1 MKAKLL
7 LAALALPLV
16 FTACSQDE
24 LENSRNNG
32 NIPSNAIE
40 GLKLSIQKSGE
51 SDGIDTRGTWLDGAN
66 KISFDKTDKISL
78 YWLGTADE
86 TANSYEAAT
95 ARTEITGKFNS
106 IFRTDNGT
114 DFSSESLVFE
124 GGNIAVYP
132 GDLAFVQEGKL
143 FLNVPDVQQDV
154 SVLNNI
160 PYISNQ
166 LWIKKQGENQTEQL
180 PGYYGD
186 KVLDCPV
193 KQAAN
198 VVNLKLNLS
207 NIPAGYGFEVQSVE
221 LVTKDNENVFTTKSN
236 IITEAGTPNYG
247 GEVLV
252 TAPDTEEK
260 SIVAQ
265 TWSKPATGSTKATLT
280 TKNITKVDDE
290 TVIAHFVVLPTDA
303 LTVTE
308 NDAKIVVR
316 TNCGTITLE
325 SKEQKQGSTDLKN
338 VVLKSDGE
346 VDGTTGA
353 INEAIK
359 SFVKSQTASETS
371 KFKGEKIGK
380 TFNRSIAVNV
390 AEAKLNGSL
399 VYTSEDIIRY
409 VNLHTAMN
417 STENPVS
424 LKMTPADATVSAV
437 FAGLTKT
444 AVDKLNVKNAN
455 SEIFSLIKGDGLTA
469 IEIVG
474 GGEVFDVKALAD
486 NAALPLHL
494 SNETWVMDDKL
505 DVDAGFSSIV
515 NNGTLTIRGTVTN
528 GNQNQIVEVITNKGT
543 INLGGNGTVVVGSV
557 EFKTSESSEINIA
570 ASQEL
575 QFSAGNNDGDLKGTI
590 NVTDVTAKL
599 TATAAITNNGTI
611 NNNGIVA
618 GNTTNGWTNKGTIN
632 IKDDLA
638 ITYVKD
644 NENGVIMLK
653 NRNDEV
659 KVDDSTKN
667 GKIVYN
673 WNDGDTFTQAADD
686 KFTYVVFDG
695 IEKLT
700 VTKTAD
706 ELEKNTS
713 MEFKGLCSLT
723 AAGVTINDMIVEAG
737 ADFRFTSGNKLTVQ
751 NLTNKGT
758 ITIGGEIVYVTS
770 FNGTAGR
777 VLTTGQ
783 GAITQQVTSEP

>member
-51 SDGIDTRGTWLDGAN
+51 SDGIDTRGTWLDGSN
-66 KISFDKTDKISL
+66 KISFDNTDKISL
-78 YWLGTADE
+78 YWLGVADGGSTSYKTA
-86 TANSYEAAT
+86 AA
-95 ARTEITGKFNS
+95 RNKITGKFNS

-114 DFSSESLVFE
+114 DFSSESLVFV

-132 GDLAFVQEGKL
+132 GDVTFVQEGEL
-143 FLNVPDVQQDV
+143 FLNVPAVQDA

-166 LWIKKQGENQTEQL
+166 LWIEKQGNDQTEQL

-221 LVTKDNENVFTTKSN
+221 LVTKDDDNVFTTKSN
-236 IITEAGTPNYG
+236 ITTANTAPNYE
-247 GEVLV
+247 GEVLI
-252 TAPDTEEK
+252 ANPDTEGK

-265 TWSKPATGSTKATLT
+265 TWSKPVSGENKAILS
-280 TKNITKVDDE
+280 TKNITKVDDN

-303 LTVTE
+303 ANVTAD
-308 NDAKIVVR
+308 DAAIVVR
-316 TNCGTITLE
+316 TNCGTITLASNE
-325 SKEQKQGSTDLKN
+325 TKPSTSDLKN
-338 VVLKSDGE
+338 VVLKSNGE
-346 VDGTTGA
+346 LDGTDGA

-359 SFVKSQTASETS
+359 GFVKSQTASETS
-371 KFKGEKIGK
+371 KFKDENIGK

-417 STENPVS
+417 STEDPVE
-424 LKMTPADATVSAV
+424 LVMTPADATVSTV

-444 AVDKLNVKNAN
+444 AVDKVNEKNAN
-455 SEIFSLIKGDGLTA
+455 KDIFSLTKGSGLTA
-469 IEIVG
+469 VEIVG
-474 GGEVFDVKALAD
+474 GGEVFDVKALKD
-486 NAALPLHL
+486 DAALPLYL
-494 SNETWVMDDKL
+494 SDGTWSMDDKL

-515 NNGTLTIRGTVTN
+515 NKGTLTIRGTVTS
-528 GNQNQIVEVITNKGT
+528 GAQNEIVEAITNEGT
-543 INLGGNGTVVVGSV
+543 INLGGNGLVVVGSKD
-557 EFKTSESSEINIA
+557 FKTSEGSEINIA
-570 ASQEL
+570 ANQEL
-575 QFSAGNNDGDLKGTI
+575 QFSAANADGDLAGTI
-590 NVTDVTAKL
+590 NVQDVTAKL

-618 GNTTNGWTNKGTIN
+618 GNTTDGWVNKGTIN
-632 IKDDLA
+632 IKNDLA

-659 KVDDSTKN
+659 KVDDSAKN

-673 WNDGDTFTQAADD
+673 WNDGATFTQTADD

-695 IEKLT
+695 INKLT
-700 VTKTAD
+700 VTKTSGT
-706 ELEKNTS
+706 LEKNTS

-723 AAGVTINDMIVEAG
+723 AADVTINDMIVEAG
-737 ADFRFTSGNKLTVQ
+737 ADFRFTSGNKLTVT

-758 ITIGGEIVYVTS
+758 ITIGGEIVYVTA
-770 FNGTAGR
+770 FEGAEGR
-777 VLTTGQ
+777 VLTTGT
-783 GAITQQVTSEP
+783 GAITKQ